1 MRRLFKDFEHDGSW
15 EWGIFKKKQR
25 SMGNHGKFLAPSLL
39 KRLQDDI
46 KIERY
51 VYSLNF
57 LSTFLNL

>member
-1 MRRLFKDFEHDGSW
+1 MRDFN
-15 EWGIFKKKQR
+15 KKQR

-39 KRLQDDI
+39 KGLQDDI

-51 VYSLNF
+51 VYCLNF

>member
-1 MRRLFKDFEHDGSW
+1 MRD
-15 EWGIFKKKQR
+15 FKKKQR